1 MKSAQGAGSE
11 FTVHPAARR
20 REQRDRRAGARS
32 AAEPG
37 RAGVALLVKRLL
49 LVEDEP
55 GLVLTL
61 TDRLTREGYA
71 VETQRRRRERLER
84 AARTRFDLVLL
95 DVMLPRMSGF
105 DVLRELRRRGIET
118 PVIMLTARG
127 QVVDKVVGLKLGAD
141 DYVTKPFEMVELLAR
156 IEAKLRRAP
165 GAART
170 RRRATSSATSRST
183 SARPRSPRTGS
194 RSISS
199 AREFQLLRY
208 FIEHRG
214 ATLTREELLNEV
226 WGYNAMPSTRTVD
239 VHVAWLRQKI
249 EPIPRHPQYI
259 LTVHGMGY
267 KFAG

>member
-1 MKSAQGAGSE
+1 M
-11 FTVHPAARR
+11 
-20 REQRDRRAGARS
+20 S
-32 AAEPG
+32 AA
-37 RAGVALLVKRLL
+37 KRIL

-61 TDRLTREGYA
+61 RDRLTREGYA
-71 VETQRRRRERLER
+71 VDVSSDGEGGLQR
-84 AARTRFDLVLL
+84 AAGEAFDLVLL
-95 DVMLPRMSGF
+95 DVMLPRLGGF
-105 DVLRELRRRGIET
+105 DVLKELRKRAIET

-165 GAART
+165 TAPHPTEGYQFGEVRIDF
-170 RRRATSSATSRST
+170 RRAEVTKAGG
-183 SARPRSPRTGS
+183 PLEV
-194 RSISS
+194 S
-199 AREFQLLRY
+199 AREFQLLKY

-249 EPIPRHPQYI
+249 EPNPRHPQFI

>member
-1 MKSAQGAGSE
+1 
-11 FTVHPAARR
+11 
-20 REQRDRRAGARS
+20 
-32 AAEPG
+32 
-37 RAGVALLVKRLL
+37 VKRLL
-49 LVEDEP
+49 LIEDEP

-61 TDRLTREGYA
+61 RDRLTREGYA
-71 VETQRRRRERLER
+71 LETCADGESGLER
-84 AARTRFDLVLL
+84 AAREPFDLVLL
-95 DVMLPRMSGF
+95 DVMLPRLNGF
-105 DVLRELRRRGIET
+105 DVLRELRKRRVEI
-118 PVIMLTARG
+118 PVIMLTAKG
-127 QVVDKVVGLKLGAD
+127 QVVDKVAGLKLGAD

-165 GAART
+165 AVVHPSEGYQFDEVRVDF
-170 RRRATSSATSRST
+170 RRAEVTKAG
-183 SARPRSPRTGS
+183 APLEL
-194 RSISS
+194 S
-199 AREFQLLRY
+199 AREFQLLKY

-249 EPIPRHPQYI
+249 EPNSRHPQYI

>member
-1 MKSAQGAGSE
+1 
-11 FTVHPAARR
+11 
-20 REQRDRRAGARS
+20 
-32 AAEPG
+32 
-37 RAGVALLVKRLL
+37 VKRLL
-49 LVEDEP
+49 LIEDEP

-61 TDRLTREGYA
+61 RDRLTREGYA
-71 VETQRRRRERLER
+71 VENSVDGESGLER
-84 AARTRFDLVLL
+84 ASREAFDLVLL
-95 DVMLPRMSGF
+95 DVMLPRLNGL
-105 DVLRELRRRGIET
+105 DVLRELRKRGTET
-118 PVIMLTARG
+118 PVIMLTAKG

-165 GAART
+165 ATSHPTEGYQFDDVRVDFRRAEVTREGAALEL
-170 RRRATSSATSRST
+170 
-183 SARPRSPRTGS
+183 
-194 RSISS
+194 S
-199 AREFQLLRY
+199 AREFQLLKY

-249 EPIPRHPQYI
+249 EPNPRHPQYI
-259 LTVHGMGY
+259 LTIHGMGY

>member
-1 MKSAQGAGSE
+1 M
-11 FTVHPAARR
+11 
-20 REQRDRRAGARS
+20 
-32 AAEPG
+32 
-37 RAGVALLVKRLL
+37 KRLL

-61 TDRLTREGYA
+61 SDRLAREGYTIESSGDGESA
-71 VETQRRRRERLER
+71 LER
-84 AARTRFDLVLL
+84 AAAGGFDLVLL
-95 DVMLPRMSGF
+95 DVMLPRMNGF
-105 DVLRELRRRGIET
+105 DVLRELRRRSIET

-127 QVVDKVVGLKLGAD
+127 QTVDKVVGLKLGAD

-165 GAART
+165 TPIRPADGYQFGDLRVDF
-170 RRRATSSATSRST
+170 RRAEVTKQGDALNL
-183 SARPRSPRTGS
+183 
-194 RSISS
+194 S

-239 VHVAWLRQKI
+239 VHVAWLRQKV
-249 EPIPRHPQYI
+249 EPNPRHPQFI
-259 LTVHGMGY
+259 LTVHGLGY

>member
-1 MKSAQGAGSE
+1 
-11 FTVHPAARR
+11 
-20 REQRDRRAGARS
+20 
-32 AAEPG
+32 
-37 RAGVALLVKRLL
+37 L

-61 TDRLTREGYA
+61 RDRLTREGYSVDTSA
-71 VETQRRRRERLER
+71 DGESGLER
-84 AARTRFDLVLL
+84 AAGEAFDLVLL
-95 DVMLPRMSGF
+95 DVMLPRINGL
-105 DVLRELRRRGIET
+105 DVLRELRKRGIET
-118 PVIMLTARG
+118 PVIMLTAKG
-127 QVVDKVVGLKLGAD
+127 QIADKVVGLKLGAD
-141 DYVTKPFEMVELLAR
+141 DYVTKPFEMMELLAR

-165 GAART
+165 LTPHPTEGYQFGEVRVDF
-170 RRRATSSATSRST
+170 RRAEVTRAG
-183 SARPRSPRTGS
+183 APLEL
-194 RSISS
+194 S
-199 AREFQLLRY
+199 AREFQLLKY

-249 EPIPRHPQYI
+249 EPNSRHPQYI

>member
-1 MKSAQGAGSE
+1 
-11 FTVHPAARR
+11 
-20 REQRDRRAGARS
+20 
-32 AAEPG
+32 
-37 RAGVALLVKRLL
+37 VKRLL
-49 LVEDEP
+49 LIEDEP

-61 TDRLTREGYA
+61 RDRLTREGYA
-71 VETQRRRRERLER
+71 IETSSDGESGLER
-84 AARTRFDLVLL
+84 AAREAFDLVLL
-95 DVMLPRMSGF
+95 DVMLPRLNGF
-105 DVLRELRRRGIET
+105 DVLRELRKRGAEM
-118 PVIMLTARG
+118 PVIMLTAKG

-165 GAART
+165 TVPHPSEGYQFDDVRVDF
-170 RRRATSSATSRST
+170 RRAEVTRCGA
-183 SARPRSPRTGS
+183 PLEL
-194 RSISS
+194 S
-199 AREFQLLRY
+199 AREFQLLKY

-226 WGYNAMPSTRTVD
+226 WGYNSMPSTRTVD

-249 EPIPRHPQYI
+249 EPNSRHPQYI

>member
-1 MKSAQGAGSE
+1 
-11 FTVHPAARR
+11 
-20 REQRDRRAGARS
+20 
-32 AAEPG
+32 
-37 RAGVALLVKRLL
+37 VKRIL

-61 TDRLTREGYA
+61 RDRLMREGYSVDA
-71 VETQRRRRERLER
+71 SSDGESGLER
-84 AARTRFDLVLL
+84 AAGEAFDLVLL
-95 DVMLPRMSGF
+95 DVMLPRLNGL
-105 DVLRELRRRGIET
+105 DVLRDLRQRGVET
-118 PVIMLTARG
+118 PVIMLTAKG

-165 GAART
+165 LAVHPSEGYQFGDVRVDF
-170 RRRATSSATSRST
+170 RRAEVLKAG
-183 SARPRSPRTGS
+183 APLDL
-194 RSISS
+194 S
-199 AREFQLLRY
+199 AREFQLLKY

-249 EPIPRHPQYI
+249 EPNPRHPQYV

>member
-1 MKSAQGAGSE
+1 
-11 FTVHPAARR
+11 
-20 REQRDRRAGARS
+20 
-32 AAEPG
+32 
-37 RAGVALLVKRLL
+37 VKRILL
-49 LVEDEP
+49 IEDEP

-61 TDRLTREGYA
+61 RDRLTREGYS
-71 VETQRRRRERLER
+71 VETSLDGESGLER
-84 AARTRFDLVLL
+84 AAGEAFDLVLL
-95 DVMLPRMSGF
+95 DVMLPRLNGF
-105 DVLRELRRRGIET
+105 DVLRDLRKRSVET

-156 IEAKLRRAP
+156 IEAKLRRALP
-165 GAART
+165 NAHPSEGYQFGDVRIDF
-170 RRRATSSATSRST
+170 RRAEVTRAG
-183 SARPRSPRTGS
+183 APLEL
-194 RSISS
+194 S
-199 AREFQLLRY
+199 AREFQLLKY

-226 WGYNAMPSTRTVD
+226 WGYNSMPSTRTVD

-249 EPIPRHPQYI
+249 EPNPRHPQFV

>member
-1 MKSAQGAGSE
+1 M
-11 FTVHPAARR
+11 
-20 REQRDRRAGARS
+20 
-32 AAEPG
+32 
-37 RAGVALLVKRLL
+37 KRLL

-55 GLVLTL
+55 GLVFTL

-71 VETQRRRRERLER
+71 VEHSADGESALER
-84 AARTRFDLVLL
+84 AAAGAFDLVLL
-95 DVMLPRMSGF
+95 DVMLPRLNGLE
-105 DVLRELRRRGIET
+105 VLRELRRRGNET
-118 PVIMLTARG
+118 PIIVLTARG
-127 QVVDKVVGLKLGAD
+127 QLVDKVVGLKLGAD
-141 DYVTKPFEMVELLAR
+141 DYVTKPFEMIELLAR

-165 GAART
+165 APL
-170 RRRATSSATSRST
+170 
-183 SARPRSPRTGS
+183 RPIDGYHFGNVAIDFRKAEVTKDGRPVELA
-194 RSISS
+194 

-208 FIEHRG
+208 FVEHRG

-249 EPIPRHPQYI
+249 EPNPRHPQFI

>member
-1 MKSAQGAGSE
+1 
-11 FTVHPAARR
+11 
-20 REQRDRRAGARS
+20 
-32 AAEPG
+32 
-37 RAGVALLVKRLL
+37 L

-61 TDRLTREGYA
+61 RDRLSREGYA
-71 VETQRRRRERLER
+71 VETAADGETGLAR
-84 AARTRFDLVLL
+84 AAGEAFDLVLL
-95 DVMLPRMSGF
+95 DVMLPRMGGF
-105 DVLRELRRRGIET
+105 DVLKELRKRNIET
-118 PVIMLTARG
+118 AVIMLTARG

-156 IEAKLRRAP
+156 IEAKLRRMPTAP
-165 GAART
+165 HPTEGYQFGGIRVDFRRAEVMKDGAALEL
-170 RRRATSSATSRST
+170 
-183 SARPRSPRTGS
+183 
-194 RSISS
+194 S
-199 AREFQLLRY
+199 AREFQLLKY

-214 ATLTREELLNEV
+214 ATLTRDELLNEV

-249 EPIPRHPQYI
+249 EPNPRHPQFV